1 MIFEELAAAGVPS
14 TGENAPP
21 SANDTVA
28 EAIRDSGSHEDG
40 EIMSENKS
48 GGDED
53 LSNVEVNLDELISSK
68 GSYPPALVFG
78 RSKVNTELIKEYEEA
93 GYFPSGDGRPPS
105 KEGTLLPRQTRLL
118 SSGFSSFVVSNFY
131 AILFFLIFSRNAL

>member
-68 GSYPPALVFG
+68 GSYPLALVFG

-93 GYFPSGDGRPPS
+93 GYFVLV
-105 KEGTLLPRQTRLL
+105 TVVHLLKKGP
-118 SSGFSSFVVSNFY
+118 
-131 AILFFLIFSRNAL
+131 FSRGRRDCCLQGFLHLWSQISMRYSSS